1 MKRRTVMRKNVQIGQ
16 ILLDKGII
24 NQKQLDRAIE
34 LQKSS
39 KGKRIGDILIELSY
53 VSEAEFAQCLSEQ
66 LNIPYMELSGY
77 KIDPKAANLVDRN
90 YAVRNLVLPID
101 FQNNALVVAT
111 SDLSLIHI

>member
-1 MKRRTVMRKNVQIGQ
+1 MRKNVQIGQ

-66 LNIPYMELSGY
+66 LNIPLYG
-77 KIDPKAANLVDRN
+77 
-90 YAVRNLVLPID
+90 AVRL
-101 FQNNALVVAT
+101 
-111 SDLSLIHI
+111 